1 MTVTDLL
8 KTIKELI
15 RKQKAAIA
23 NDMVEGRMTDFSA
36 YHKNVGVAEGLEQ
49 ACEIIDDMLKKL
61 NEGDE

>member
-15 RKQKAAIA
+15 RKQKTAIA
-23 NDMVEGRMTDFSA
+23 NDMVEGRMSDFSS

-49 ACEIIDDMLKKL
+49 ACEIIDDMMKKL
-61 NEGDE
+61 NEGDD

>member
-8 KTIKELI
+8 KTIKESL
-15 RKQKAAIA
+15 RDQKATIA
-23 NDMVEGRMTDFSA
+23 NDMVEGRMSDLLA
-36 YHKNVGVAEGLEQ
+36 YHRNVGVAEGLEQ